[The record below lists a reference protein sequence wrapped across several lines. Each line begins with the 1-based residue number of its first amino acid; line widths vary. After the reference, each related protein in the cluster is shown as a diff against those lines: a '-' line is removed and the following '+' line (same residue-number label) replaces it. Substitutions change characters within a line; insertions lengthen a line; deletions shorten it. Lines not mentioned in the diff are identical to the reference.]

1 MKVYLV
7 YLVYLCVLLIGLSGC
22 AKKNVTS
29 SSTNNSS
36 SEVEATSTKKYI
48 ESETLIIRPVVF
60 SKNSYAKDAVRN
72 ECKLEE
78 KLTQFI
84 EQSATGQYKK
94 IMTSSKSKS
103 PNAHTLTVEIQHID
117 GDREKWGYDGRGN
130 NRGGIVG
137 VIGTLTMD
145 GEILASFKALRSTR
159 GGVFGGYKGICSKL
173 SRCVKTLGSDISGW
187 LANPIDNA
195 ELGDF

>member
-1 MKVYLV
+1 
-7 YLVYLCVLLIGLSGC
+7 
-22 AKKNVTS
+22 
-29 SSTNNSS
+29 
-36 SEVEATSTKKYI
+36 
-48 ESETLIIRPVVF
+48 
-60 SKNSYAKDAVRN
+60 
-72 ECKLEE
+72 
-78 KLTQFI
+78 
-84 EQSATGQYKK
+84 
-94 IMTSSKSKS
+94 MTSSKSKS

-117 GDREKWGYDGRGN
+117 GDREKWGYGGRGN

-145 GEILASFKALRSTR
+145 GAILATFKALRSTR

-173 SRCVKTLGSDISGW
+173 SRCVKTLGSDIAGW